1 MNHQNNNHKYDSIL
15 HLPHHVSATRAPM
28 PMSDRAAQ
36 FSPFAALTGFDAAIA
51 ETGRLTQEK
60 NELDEE
66 QLCLLNR
73 KLQLLMDDPAER
85 EVTLTFFRPDSRKDG
100 GAYVTVTGF
109 LKKVD
114 SYERII
120 VMTDGTK
127 IPMEDVCHIVG

>member
-1 MNHQNNNHKYDSIL
+1 MNHQHNNHKYDSIL

-60 NELDEE
+60 IELDEE

>member
-15 HLPHHVSATRAPM
+15 YLPHHVSATRAPM

-60 NELDEE
+60 IELDEE